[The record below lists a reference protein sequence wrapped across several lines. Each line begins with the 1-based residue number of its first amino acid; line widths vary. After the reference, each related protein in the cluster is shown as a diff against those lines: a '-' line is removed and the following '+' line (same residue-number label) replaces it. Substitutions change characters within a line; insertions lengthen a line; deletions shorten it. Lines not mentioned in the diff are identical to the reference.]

1 MAKDISYLGTELL
14 FRADNY
20 ILHIAIALIAITLLA
35 TIFYEL
41 KKPLKDPNENKDT
54 KRMNDILND

>member
-1 MAKDISYLGTELL
+1 MNINAEVL
-14 FRADNY
+14 FKPENN
-20 ILHIAIALIAITLLA
+20 ILHIAIALIAISLIITVV
-35 TIFYEL
+35 YEL